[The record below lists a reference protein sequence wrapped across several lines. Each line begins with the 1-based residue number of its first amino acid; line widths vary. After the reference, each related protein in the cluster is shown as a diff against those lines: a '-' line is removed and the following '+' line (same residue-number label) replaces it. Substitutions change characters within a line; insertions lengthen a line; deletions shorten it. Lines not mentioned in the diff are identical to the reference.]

1 MEYWVRFPAAPFPHS
16 LFMSGCI
23 DFYTYAYLRED
34 GSPYYI
40 GKGSGNRAWAPHN
53 RCAVK
58 RPKNKDRILV
68 LKQNLSEK
76 DAFKHEKYLI
86 SVLGRKDLGTGILR
100 NRTDGGEGSS
110 GFAEDVIEKI
120 RAARCSQLCPRTGST
135 HSEETKALYR
145 QQRKQYEYT
154 FYGPNGE
161 VIVGLSPAEMCAI
174 YPGMQRSNLIAVA
187 RGCKKNCKGWTA
199 TRVKV

>member
-1 MEYWVRFPAAPFPHS
+1 MNGV
-16 LFMSGCI
+16 I

-40 GKGSGNRAWAPHN
+40 GKGSGNRAWASHS

-58 RPKNKDRILV
+58 RPKNKNRILI

-76 DAFKHEKYLI
+76 DAFRHEKYLI
-86 SVLGRKDLGTGILR
+86 FVLGRKDLGTGILR
-100 NRTDGGEGSS
+100 NKTDGGEG
-110 GFAEDVIEKI
+110 GFNLAEDVIEKI
-120 RAARCSQLCPRTGST
+120 RAARYRQSCPRTGST

-145 QQRKQYEYT
+145 QQRKRYEYT

-161 VIVGLSPAEMCAI
+161 VVEGLSPAEMCAI
-174 YPGMQRSNLIAVA
+174 YPDMQKSNLTAVA
-187 RGCKKNCKGWTA
+187 RGCKKTCRGWTA
-199 TRVKV
+199 SRVKV